1 MQSII
6 EALGELNLITNPGGP
21 PNDGGPKDL
30 ACKRAKEM
38 RAPTS
43 SITSQ
48 ENAIQESRKS
58 PTENT
63 RKTCEQFR
71 ITVSKVQFVGQV
83 NLVRTEEAPTNPHH
97 GRPEPT
103 GLGQGGY

>member
-63 RKTCEQFR
+63 RKNLEEFR
-71 ITVSKVQFVGQV
+71 

-103 GLGQGGY
+103 GLGQGGS